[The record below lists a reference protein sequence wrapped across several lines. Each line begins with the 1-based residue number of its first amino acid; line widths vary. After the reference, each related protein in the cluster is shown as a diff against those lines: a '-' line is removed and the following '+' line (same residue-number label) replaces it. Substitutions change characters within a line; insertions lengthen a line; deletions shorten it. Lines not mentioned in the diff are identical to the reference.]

1 MSLSSTIYFCY
12 IIYNNLYQLKMCH
25 ILAYSLLTQSLQCK
39 LSEHREFF
47 SHFPFPPPGGLPD
60 PGKETTSLV
69 SPALAGGFFTTAP
82 PGKPIWAQEG
92 PLIAQKSELHNTG
105 DTSLETAIGGA
116 AYGDP
121 VSSHHRTPL
130 PGFLEHTSTHFEH
143 LLCAR
148 LRAKNRAWSRL
159 TTIIICF
166 VQMRKSL
173 LRKIKYQIQA
183 HWPRAVEPGFN
194 PNLTPG
200 ISQG

>member
-1 MSLSSTIYFCY
+1 MLWAERAPQSWCLSPSA
-12 IIYNNLYQLKMCH
+12 QL
-25 ILAYSLLTQSLQCK
+25 
-39 LSEHREFF
+39 LSQVRLFATPRTVAHQAPLSMGF
-47 SHFPFPPPGGLPD
+47 SRHKYWSVLPFPPPGGLPD

-105 DTSLETAIGGA
+105 DTPLETAIGGA

-130 PGFLEHTSTHFEH
+130 PGLLEHTSTHFEH

-148 LRAKNRAWSRL
+148 LRAKNRA
-159 TTIIICF
+159 
-166 VQMRKSL
+166 
-173 LRKIKYQIQA
+173 
-183 HWPRAVEPGFN
+183 
-194 PNLTPG
+194 
-200 ISQG
+200 